1 MFTHEP
7 TEITAEIRR
16 ARWLERFDHHGGA
29 WSVGAVALAV
39 FGFILGAAWLQIDET
54 ARAIGEVI
62 AKSRV
67 QIIQSVDG
75 GVLKEILVREGDVV
89 EAGQILARLD
99 DDRILTNV
107 NEVRARLFAA
117 RIKAARLRAE
127 VIDAPNVTFDA
138 ESSAT
143 YPDLVA
149 IESALFDQRRS
160 GLKEELRTLQSALNL
175 AKQEQQMVQA
185 LVSSQDS
192 NQMELLRVDRQV
204 NEADA
209 AIVLRRNRF
218 LEEAQTDLSAAQD
231 DIAQNEQVL
240 QRHRQ
245 ELQSTAFSAALHG
258 IVKNI
263 RVTTIGGVLHS
274 GEELMQIV
282 PLDDTRIIE
291 VKVLPK
297 DIARVATGLSAAI
310 RLDPFDYTIWGFLKG
325 RVTYVSA
332 DTIKEEGAAQGQAH
346 TFYRV
351 YVQPDSD
358 QTSTGRTVTIVPG
371 MTGQIDIRT
380 GSRSLLEY
388 LLKPLRKTL
397 TESFR
402 EQ

>member
-1 MFTHEP
+1 MFNHEP
-7 TEITAEIRR
+7 VEITPEIIR
-16 ARWLERFDHHGGA
+16 ARRLESFDLRGA
-29 WSVGAVALAV
+29 AWAVLAIGVAV
-39 FGFILGAAWLQIDET
+39 FGFILASALLQIDET
-54 ARAIGEVI
+54 ARATGEVI

-75 GVLKEILVREGDVV
+75 GVIKEILVREGDIV
-89 EAGQILARLD
+89 EAGQVLARMD

-107 NEVRARLFAA
+107 NEVSARLFAA

-127 VIDAPNVTFDA
+127 VVDADTVSFDPEA
-138 ESSAT
+138 ART

-149 IESALFDQRRS
+149 IETALFAQRRN
-160 GLKEELRTLQSALNL
+160 GLKEDLRTLQSGLDL
-175 AKQEQQMVQA
+175 ARQEQQMVQV

-192 NQMELLRVDRQV
+192 NQMELLRVNRQV
-204 NEADA
+204 NDADA
-209 AIVLRRNRF
+209 AIVQRRNRF
-218 LEEAQTDLSAAQD
+218 LEEAQTALSAAQD
-231 DIAQNEQVL
+231 DISQSEQVL
-240 QRHRQ
+240 RRHQQ
-245 ELQSTAFSAALHG
+245 ELQSTAFAAALRG

-297 DIARVATGLSAAI
+297 DIARVAAGLPAAI
-310 RLDPFDYTIWGFLKG
+310 RLDPFDYTMWGFLPG

-332 DTIKEEGAAQGQAH
+332 DTIKEEGAAQGQAQ

-351 YVQPDSD
+351 YVQPDGD
-358 QTSTGRTVTIVPG
+358 ETSTGRKITIVPG

-397 TESFR
+397 AEAFR
-402 EQ
+402 ER